1 MITIDEASPTPP
13 FEQIRQQLADEILSG
28 NLAPGDKLA
37 SVRQLAGDLR
47 LAPGT
52 VARAY
57 SELESDGLLVSNRSG
72 TRVRD
77 VTPLPAEARAAAREY
92 IAALGGL
99 TLADA
104 IRAVRVEWTEP
115 MPPQR
120 LAPAHPSA

>member
-1 MITIDEASPTPP
+1 MITIDETSPTPP
-13 FEQIRQQLADEILSG
+13 FEQIRQQLTDEILSG
-28 NLAPGDKLA
+28 NLTPGDKLA

-57 SELESDGLLVSNRSG
+57 SELESDGLLISNRSG
-72 TRVRD
+72 TRVRA
-77 VTPLPAEARAAAREY
+77 VTPLPAAARAAARDY

-104 IRAVRVEWTEP
+104 IRAVRVEWTD
-115 MPPQR
+115 R
-120 LAPAHPSA
+120 AV

>member
-1 MITIDEASPTPP
+1 MITIDEADPTPP
-13 FEQIRQQLADEILSG
+13 FEQIRRQLTDQILSG
-28 NLAPGDKLA
+28 NLAPGDRLA

-57 SELESDGLLVSNRSG
+57 SELESDGLLLTNRSG
-72 TRVRD
+72 TRVRA
-77 VTPLPAEARAAAREY
+77 VTALPAEARAAARQY

-104 IRAVRVEWTEP
+104 IRAVRVEWP
-115 MPPQR
+115 G
-120 LAPAHPSA
+120 PAAVEGGPDAG